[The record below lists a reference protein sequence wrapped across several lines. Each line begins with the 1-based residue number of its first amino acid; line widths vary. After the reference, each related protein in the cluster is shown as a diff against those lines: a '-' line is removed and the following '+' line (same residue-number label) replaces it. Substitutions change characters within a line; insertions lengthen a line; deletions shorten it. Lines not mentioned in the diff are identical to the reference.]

1 MIWKKPADMRY
12 TQLCIYI
19 DENIPKIAD
28 PEHRYPDIEDLV
40 YNYLWLLVKALA
52 IKKCMFNDFQDYDPY
67 AFYAANRLFF
77 ALRKNYINQGKTI
90 KGKLIR
96 PIKSCLNYTK
106 RLLYPMKI
114 EYQRETFREVISE
127 EFVSKKFDAYNFKEQ
142 MRAST
147 RESLGVSRQFLD
159 YVQSSLTNIDV
170 LLENVLKKSPFS
182 KNTPEYKKLKMSL
195 MLNALYSLKTKKK
208 LDSEITTIM
217 LWKLPKSM
225 SSYVRILL
233 KEFYAEVKTEIMDC
247 HKAADIDDAT
257 VDRIL
262 QNATEDRETY
272 EDQY

>member
-1 MIWKKPADMRY
+1 MIWKKPADKKY
-12 TQLCIYI
+12 TELCMYI
-19 DENIPKIAD
+19 DENIPNIAIAGKN
-28 PEHRYPDIEDLV
+28 PDIEDTV

-52 IKKCMFNDFQDYDPY
+52 IKKCMFNDFQDYDAY
-67 AFYAANRLFF
+67 AFYSANRLFF
-77 ALRKNYINQGKTI
+77 ALRKNYINQGKMI

-114 EYQRETFREVISE
+114 EYQRETFREIISE
-127 EFVSKKFDAYNFKEQ
+127 EFVSKKFDAYNFQEQ

-147 RESLGVSRQFLD
+147 KESLGVSRQFLD
-159 YVQSSLTNIDV
+159 YVQNSLTNIDV
-170 LLENVLKKSPFS
+170 LLENVLKKSPFN
-182 KNTPEYKKLKMSL
+182 KNTTEYKKLKMSL

-208 LDSEITTIM
+208 LDSEIATII

-233 KEFYAEVKTEIMDC
+233 KEFYSEIKTEIMDC
-247 HKAADIDDAT
+247 HKAADLDDAL